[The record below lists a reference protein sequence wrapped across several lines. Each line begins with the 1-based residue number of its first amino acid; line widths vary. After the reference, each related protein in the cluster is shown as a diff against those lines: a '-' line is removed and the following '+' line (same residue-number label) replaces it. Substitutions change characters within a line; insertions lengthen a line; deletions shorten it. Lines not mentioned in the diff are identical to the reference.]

1 MVALYSCNKCF
12 EDGADFVKISPGVD
26 HCNPPFIFAILK
38 PKFQGRLIVQNLS
51 IVPRVA
57 VVSTPMTRSFL
68 APLSYDETMFFRK
81 RAEIEDHNDLRL
93 KCKKK
98 LGKNNRKDFCPL
110 NYNLSVEFVLAC

>member
-1 MVALYSCNKCF
+1 M
-12 EDGADFVKISPGVD
+12 
-26 HCNPPFIFAILK
+26 
-38 PKFQGRLIVQNLS
+38 QNLS